1 MFLSVVSYC
10 YTLIQQHGSSRLFD
24 SGVSTLNGAS
34 NEQGA
39 EWRSK
44 YLELQDLFVH
54 EVLGQ
59 MPSSVDM

>member
-1 MFLSVVSYC
+1 
-10 YTLIQQHGSSRLFD
+10 LIQQHGSSRLFD
-24 SGVSTLNGAS
+24 SGVSTLNGAP

-59 MPSSVDM
+59 MPSSMDI